1 MKWLE
6 VFHYKRGL
14 EPDDCVFP
22 AMGANGVIQ
31 PREPLSH
38 DTVQKWINEATSGAG
53 ISGSFSTHCFRRGGA
68 QYHFMFA
75 PVGQRWPLAKVRWWG
90 GWAEQE
96 HRDTLIRYLL
106 DELYT
111 YETDYSDALAPVA
124 RGANES
130 LVGEAT
136 LVQPMSTEELR
147 LVHTSITT
155 DVQGLR
161 VEIDN
166 VTGVVRELARV
177 ILQSHEL
184 PTASSTSKH
193 IPPQMTPLTIK
204 IPPRVAGTPSAVVCG
219 SVPLLPSSNP
229 TPASTTTHSRQ
240 HPHTTV
246 IPTDSSGAATL
257 FSITNLG
264 RHANGVPGGKAPHR
278 PSSHS
283 IPKASLVIPD
293 VPVLCPDRTRRLK
306 KDSWR
311 DIVKHW
317 LFGDP
322 KLDLHTPLK
331 DWPPEWTQGANR
343 LFAVKYFERSTIALK
358 FINNYESDEARFL
371 AAYPQAERGHTA
383 LLYAINA
390 ARRERG
396 ERSSRPRRSVN

>member
-6 VFHYKRGL
+6 VFHYKHGL
-14 EPDDCVFP
+14 EPDNCIFP
-22 AMGANGVIQ
+22 AMGTNGVIQ
-31 PREPLSH
+31 PHEPLSH

-68 QYHFMFA
+68 QYHFMFT
-75 PVGQRWPLAKVRWWG
+75 PVGQHWPLAKVHWWG
-90 GWAEQE
+90 RWAEQE
-96 HRDTLIRYLL
+96 H
-106 DELYT
+106 
-111 YETDYSDALAPVA
+111 
-124 RGANES
+124 S

-136 LVQPMSTEELR
+136 LVQPMSTEELH

-155 DVQGLR
+155 DIQGLR

-166 VTGVVRELARV
+166 VTGVVHELTRV

-204 IPPRVAGTPSAVVCG
+204 IPPRIAGTPSAVVCG
-219 SVPLLPSSNP
+219 SIPLLPSS
-229 TPASTTTHSRQ
+229 TPASTTTHSHQ
-240 HPHTTV
+240 HLHTTV

-257 FSITNLG
+257 FSITDLG
-264 RHANGVPGGKAPHR
+264 RHANGVPGGKAPRR

-293 VPVLCPDRTRRLK
+293 VSVLCPDRTCRLK

-358 FINNYESDEARFL
+358 FINIHESNEAHFL

-390 ARRERG
+390 A
-396 ERSSRPRRSVN
+396 